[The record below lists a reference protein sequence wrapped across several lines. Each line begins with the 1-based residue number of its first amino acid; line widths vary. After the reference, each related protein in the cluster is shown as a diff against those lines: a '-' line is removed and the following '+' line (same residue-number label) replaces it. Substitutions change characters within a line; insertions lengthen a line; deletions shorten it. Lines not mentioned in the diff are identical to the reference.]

1 MATPLP
7 LEGDG
12 LVDNLFYFLWSKDDF
27 GGGPRVFVPHTVI
40 FKLSQ
45 PSAWYFTSLRSSKI
59 KKKSRANLTNA
70 QIEHEFTK
78 KKSPTD
84 IVAVYIYQPDAV
96 ASTGTLGASAMS
108 TAEPARTTIEY
119 FDAAALREFLYKR
132 DKPHGGMLQKFIL
145 PKGARN
151 ATVRAIWS
159 PKICLLERAVNR
171 RNVYDKRFGVY
182 ERGVTF
188 DGPAD
193 AYSAPEPVR
202 GAALPG
208 EVQMLCE
215 AVVDHVTR
223 VTYHKYRISRMVM
236 HLKTD
241 ADDRL
246 WLLWCSSLRLL
257 NPGAG
262 HGGPLSLSTTEVP
275 AGVWPL
281 DIVGE
286 AHVPEFAPFGRQT
299 SGGSAFAAGSAAGT
313 VVGRQRAGA
322 LAISSHIGAEHS
334 DHALLFGQARCA
346 SCGGLVDRRKLLA
359 TTYKAIIEHFTR
371 FLKFLRIAV
380 NDREG
385 VAIAWPPENKYIEAA
400 GGIGFGILPFLSSDS
415 GGGSPHG
422 RRMLSNTGTS
432 DPSGSAFQSRT
443 EFIIPPVIRF
453 LHPSFSTPDFERHRR
468 DPIFL
473 HKQAAVCEAC
483 CLVYADYST
492 SALEANSIRQ
502 SAPALLRPHSEIPE
516 LRRRLDPLDPL
527 ATALSASPTRPASS
541 SSPPYAGSK
550 QKDKPPASA
559 WKPLTSTVSEST
571 LGTSSSVRKPL
582 RSVKKARNPTRMLRF
597 PSAPE
602 LPERID
608 SFEELRDADC
618 DPQDQ
623 SSNNHV
629 AEREERFFRELYNQK
644 KLEKGHPLRHMV
656 DSAARLGDA
665 SLKKPGKKLQRLA
678 ALGGGGYSAT
688 LMGSTAS
695 TGALADAVAETEQF
709 AKAQQW
715 KSPYSI
721 VQRLRE
727 PSDDADSSVD
737 GGNGGMP
744 GALGGAKSPGKT
756 PGKKSVKKKKK
767 KVKGGD
773 KVTDKPSEVSGKTR
787 AAKFVSSREKQAAD
801 EHRDFL
807 FAALSEAKGQVR
819 DRVCREVAL
828 VMSRS
833 SNVCSLSRQ
842 LEHIESLATIIPVEG
857 ESDESDEDDEDCY
870 RSTEHCMN
878 RTDQANDEEH
888 HGSNDATSDQDEDD
902 ESAEEEDQ
910 RQNSDE
916 AVRAAEDH
924 DGDDN
929 HEEYAVEESSDV
941 PAEQHDVFESEP
953 EHCDQVD
960 AELAV
965 ELVDPPPVN
974 GKLGEFSSDWRLAAA
989 VPLPPSDGQSSSSL
1003 SISFP
1008 DELHSDPPH
1017 PDDFSDDEDD
1027 EDEMY

>member
-12 LVDNLFYFLWSKDDF
+12 LVDNLLYFLWSKDDF

-84 IVAVYIYQPDAV
+84 IVAVYIYQPDGA

-108 TAEPARTTIEY
+108 TAEPSRTTIEY

-159 PKICLLERAVNR
+159 PKICLLERVINR

-208 EVQMLCE
+208 EVQTLCE

-223 VTYHKYRISRMVM
+223 VTYHKYRISRMVL

-257 NPGAG
+257 NPSAG
-262 HGGPLSLSTTEVP
+262 HGGPLPSSTTEVP
-275 AGVWPL
+275 AGIRPL

-286 AHVPEFAPFGRQT
+286 AQVPEFAPFGRQT
-299 SGGSAFAAGSAAGT
+299 SGGSTYVAGSTAGA

-322 LAISSHIGAEHS
+322 LAISSHTGAEHS
-334 DHALLFGQARCA
+334 EHALLFGQARCA
-346 SCGGLVDRRKLLA
+346 SCGGLVDRRKLLV

-371 FLKFLRIAV
+371 FLKFLRVAV
-380 NDREG
+380 NEREG
-385 VAIAWPPENKYIEAA
+385 VAIAWPPEEKYIAAA
-400 GGIGFGILPFLSSDS
+400 GGVGFGILPFLSSDS

-422 RRMLSNTGTS
+422 RRALSNIGAS
-432 DPSGSAFQSRT
+432 DPSGSAFQSRA
-443 EFIIPPVIRF
+443 EFVIPPVIRF
-453 LHPSFSTPDFERHRR
+453 LHPSFSAPDFERHRR

-527 ATALSASPTRPASS
+527 TTALSASPTRPASS
-541 SSPPYAGSK
+541 SSPHASSK
-550 QKDKPPASA
+550 HKDKPPASA
-559 WKPLTSTVSEST
+559 WKPLSSMVSEST

-582 RSVKKARNPTRMLRF
+582 RSVKTTRNPTRMLRF

-618 DPQDQ
+618 DANGQ

-709 AKAQQW
+709 ATAQQW

-727 PSDDADSSVD
+727 PSCDAESGVD
-737 GGNGGMP
+737 GANGGVP
-744 GALGGAKSPGKT
+744 GTLGAAKSPKKT
-756 PGKKSVKKKKK
+756 PGKKKSVKKKTT
-767 KVKGGD
+767 KGDD
-773 KVTDKPSEVSGKTR
+773 KAADKPSDASGKTG

-819 DRVCREVAL
+819 GVDVCRNVVRVAFR
-828 VMSRS
+828 RS
-833 SNVCSLSRQ
+833 NACLLFR
-842 LEHIESLATIIPVEG
+842 
-857 ESDESDEDDEDCY
+857 
-870 RSTEHCMN
+870 
-878 RTDQANDEEH
+878 
-888 HGSNDATSDQDEDD
+888 
-902 ESAEEEDQ
+902 
-910 RQNSDE
+910 
-916 AVRAAEDH
+916 
-924 DGDDN
+924 
-929 HEEYAVEESSDV
+929 
-941 PAEQHDVFESEP
+941 
-953 EHCDQVD
+953 
-960 AELAV
+960 
-965 ELVDPPPVN
+965 
-974 GKLGEFSSDWRLAAA
+974 
-989 VPLPPSDGQSSSSL
+989 
-1003 SISFP
+1003 
-1008 DELHSDPPH
+1008 
-1017 PDDFSDDEDD
+1017 
-1027 EDEMY
+1027 